1 MRVLIHEANI
11 DILAINET
19 KLDASIHSNE
29 VNLPG
34 YEIIRKDRCINVRH
48 GGGVCSLRNN
58 LNFSIREDLM
68 NDKLECL
75 IIAISKPRSM
85 PFLVGTWYRPP
96 NSPREL
102 LNLFEDTIDRID
114 AENSELY
121 LLGDLNCNLLAQ
133 NPDANT
139 FDLLNILDI
148 YDLTQLITEP
158 TRITP
163 ISKSLI
169 DLCIT
174 NYPEK
179 VTFSGVLPLGISDHS
194 LVYIIRKS
202 AYPKTAGK
210 IIKRRNFKHFNEA
223 NFLDDLSL
231 LNWDVVLNYDDPN
244 DMWRVWVDMLM
255 GVVNK
260 HAPIRETRIGKKRSP
275 WITPN
280 ILQKMRTRDYLKK
293 KFETTKDILTW
304 NLYKKARNELNNILK
319 QSKRAYFRTNL
330 DSAKN
335 NPKKTWNLINQLSS
349 RNLNKCSNVNT
360 VEFNGVEITDRH
372 EVAEAF
378 NTHFTEIGENL
389 ANNIPKTDVNPTSYI
404 KPTNSVFSF
413 KMTDVNYV
421 KDLLREINTKK
432 SSGPD
437 NIPSK
442 LLKIAMNVVAPSLT
456 HIFNKSLCTSIYP
469 KDWKMANVTPIYKN
483 GAKRDLNN
491 YRPISVISVVAKV
504 FERIIHDQFYHYLTS
519 NELLTNCQSGFR
531 AKHSTV
537 TSLLET
543 TNKWSINIDNGLLNG
558 VVFIDLKKAFDTVY

>member
-1 MRVLIHEANI
+1 
-11 DILAINET
+11 
-19 KLDASIHSNE
+19 
-29 VNLPG
+29 
-34 YEIIRKDRCINVRH
+34 
-48 GGGVCSLRNN
+48 
-58 LNFSIREDLM
+58 M
-68 NDKLECL
+68 NECL
-75 IIAISKPRSM
+75 IIEISKPRSM

-96 NSPREL
+96 NSPMEL
-102 LNLFEDTIDRID
+102 LNLFEDTIDSIN
-114 AENSELY
+114 AENFELY

-148 YDLTQLITEP
+148 YDLTQLITEA

-169 DLCIT
+169 DLRT
-174 NYPEK
+174 NNYPEK

-210 IIKRRNFKHFNEA
+210 IIKGRDFKHFNEA

-231 LNWDVVLNYDDPN
+231 LNWDVVLNYDNPN
-244 DMWRVWVDMLM
+244 GMWRAWVDMLM

-260 HAPIRETRIGKKRSP
+260 HAPIRETRIGNKISP

-280 ILQKMRTRDYLKK
+280 ILQKMRTRDYFKK
-293 KFETTKDILTW
+293 KFETTKDIL
-304 NLYKKARNELNNILK
+304 NSI
-319 QSKRAYFRTNL
+319 SK
-330 DSAKN
+330 
-335 NPKKTWNLINQLSS
+335 
-349 RNLNKCSNVNT
+349 
-360 VEFNGVEITDRH
+360 
-372 EVAEAF
+372 
-378 NTHFTEIGENL
+378 
-389 ANNIPKTDVNPTSYI
+389 
-404 KPTNSVFSF
+404 
-413 KMTDVNYV
+413 
-421 KDLLREINTKK
+421 EINDAQHEYMNMC
-432 SSGPD
+432 PPLID
-437 NIPSK
+437 FPRP
-442 LLKIAMNVVAPSLT
+442 LNVVAPSLT

-491 YRPISVISVVAKV
+491 YRPISV
-504 FERIIHDQFYHYLTS
+504 RIIHDQFYHYLTS

-558 VVFIDLKKAFDTVY
+558 VVFIDLKKAFDTIDHAILLDKLTHYGVDENTLRWFQSYLSGRTQRCCCKWTSI

>member
-1 MRVLIHEANI
+1 MAALNINSLIAHIEEVRVLIHEANI

-34 YEIIRKDRCINVRH
+34 YEIIRKDRCINGRH
-48 GGGVCSLRNN
+48 GGGVCMYLRNN
-58 LNFSIREDLM
+58 LNFSIRKDLM

-75 IIAISKPRSM
+75 VIEISKPRSM

-202 AYPKTAGK
+202 AHPKTAGK

-280 ILQKMRTRDYLKK
+280 ILQKCVHV
-293 KFETTKDILTW
+293 I
-304 NLYKKARNELNNILK
+304 ILK
-319 QSKRAYFRTNL
+319 RSLK
-330 DSAKN
+330 
-335 NPKKTWNLINQLSS
+335 
-349 RNLNKCSNVNT
+349 
-360 VEFNGVEITDRH
+360 
-372 EVAEAF
+372 
-378 NTHFTEIGENL
+378 
-389 ANNIPKTDVNPTSYI
+389 
-404 KPTNSVFSF
+404 
-413 KMTDVNYV
+413 
-421 KDLLREINTKK
+421 LLR
-432 SSGPD
+432 
-437 NIPSK
+437 
-442 LLKIAMNVVAPSLT
+442 
-456 HIFNKSLCTSIYP
+456 IF
-469 KDWKMANVTPIYKN
+469 
-483 GAKRDLNN
+483 
-491 YRPISVISVVAKV
+491 
-504 FERIIHDQFYHYLTS
+504 
-519 NELLTNCQSGFR
+519 
-531 AKHSTV
+531 
-537 TSLLET
+537 
-543 TNKWSINIDNGLLNG
+543 
-558 VVFIDLKKAFDTVY
+558 